1 MMDEHW
7 HKGLTERQ
15 RRFCEAYAAAGNAT
29 EAARR
34 AGYRRPDPQGAEN
47 LRKPAIA
54 HALEAL
60 RQETTAAAIA
70 EREERQAWWT
80 SIMRGEHRPDGSVP
94 TISEQL
100 RASELLGRAQG
111 DFVERREITGRD
123 GGAFG
128 PSVLLGYMGSTH

>member
-15 RRFCEAYAAAGNAT
+15 RRFCEAYAATGNAT

-34 AGYRRPDPQGAEN
+34 ARYRRPDPQGAEN
-47 LRKPAIA
+47 LRKPAVA
-54 HALEAL
+54 SALEAL
-60 RQETTAAAIA
+60 RQKTMAAAIA
-70 EREERQAWWT
+70 EREERQAQWT
-80 SIMRGEHRPDGSVP
+80 SIMRGEPRPDGSVP

-123 GGAFG
+123 GGTFG
-128 PSVLLGYMGSTH
+128 LSALLGYMESTH